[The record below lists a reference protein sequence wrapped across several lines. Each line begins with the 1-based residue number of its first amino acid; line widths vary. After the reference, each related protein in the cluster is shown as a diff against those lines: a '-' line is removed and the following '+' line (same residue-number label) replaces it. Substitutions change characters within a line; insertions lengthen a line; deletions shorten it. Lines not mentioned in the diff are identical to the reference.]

1 MPTNLGNAPL
11 DGLKIGQTAVSKAY
25 VGVDQIFPNETD
37 ITAAAFDNASVTNT
51 AQNTNY
57 SVAGEIGSSFTL
69 TGSAGATGPVG
80 TQILGVSPTTFS
92 IPISANDGGGQLARA
107 PQIIIGTQGNTVL
120 AGGLS
125 NTDTISQA
133 AGPAYVSNSGA
144 SIVFDYVINQVYNV
158 VNQGG
163 NLYWTQGSKW
173 AIKMTYTQGSGG
185 QNAVNYV
192 SMTASGGNGWTF
204 TNVSPSWTYQNGY
217 NLVQFGPQN
226 PVGGAGTPSTCE
238 AEYIAPSTNSAQVS
252 FTATLIDNPVGCWQ
266 ANASGTTGALYP

>member
-1 MPTNLGNAPL
+1 MPTNIGNAPL

-57 SVAGEIGSSFTL
+57 SVAGEIGSSFAL

-80 TQILGVSPTTFS
+80 TQILSASPTTYS
-92 IPISANDGGGQLARA
+92 IPISANDGCGQLVRA
-107 PQIIIGTQGNTVL
+107 PQIIIGPQGNTVL

-144 SIVFDYVINQVYNV
+144 SIVFNSVINQVYNV

-163 NLYWTQGSKW
+163 NLYWAQGSKW
-173 AIKMTYTQGSGG
+173 YVSMIYTQGSGG

-192 SMTASGGNGWTF
+192 SLTAIGPGWTF
-204 TNVSPSWTYQNGY
+204 TNVTPSWTYQNNY

-226 PVGGAGTPSTCE
+226 PVGGSGMPFTCV
-238 AEYIAPSTNSAQVS
+238 AEYTSTSTYSAQVS
-252 FTATLIDNPVGCWQ
+252 FNATLIDNPVGCWQ
-266 ANASGTTGALYP
+266 AGASATTGALYP